1 MIAASFSFGM
11 QPCEKAMSNMAY
23 GLVVGCFL
31 ILFAPP
37 AAVAQQGDLSS
48 GMAALLSG
56 EPEKARTVIVARDP
70 YEISKVN
77 VDVTA
82 GTAAIARQIA
92 IRQGQRRALNILL
105 QRLTVEEDRQ
115 RIPVLDDARVA
126 ALVLSIKFE
135 DERYSSTRYISDLTI
150 TFSQPAV
157 RELLDIAGSRFSETM
172 ARPILVLAQ
181 HENAGLSVHW
191 DDNETWKQAWQ
202 EADWRTSL
210 VPFIVPGAE
219 GAESEVD
226 VSLMVNL
233 DDLGNA
239 AFLAQLYGTSETLTV
254 FARDTIDLF
263 TATPQLEVSTIR
275 RGAVSEE
282 SNDQIFIRQDSE
294 ASRAFFGRVA
304 ATIGG
309 AIADEWKEQTLVSL
323 SDTGSLDA
331 IVELENLKAW
341 VELRQGLQ
349 KISLIKN
356 ITLKEIS
363 ASRALLQLDYLGS
376 PQQLS
381 ASLGQRGISMQDMGR
396 IWQLS
401 VQ

>member
-1 MIAASFSFGM
+1 MIAPRFSTENANGWFNLRILVYSVAIFGFFILVA
-11 QPCEKAMSNMAY
+11 P
-23 GLVVGCFL
+23 GLSH
-31 ILFAPP
+31 
-37 AAVAQQGDLSS
+37 AQQNDLS
-48 GMAALLSG
+48 GGLAALLSG
-56 EPEKARTVIVARDP
+56 EPEQAKPAFELPDP
-70 YEISKVN
+70 YEIDRVE

-92 IRQGQRRALNILL
+92 IRQGQRRALNILF
-105 QRLTVEEDRQ
+105 QRLTIEEDRQ

-135 DERYSSTRYISDLTI
+135 NERYSSTRYIADITI

-191 DDNETWKQAWQ
+191 DDNETWQRAWR

-210 VPFIVPGAE
+210 VPFIVPGAD
-219 GAESEVD
+219 GARAETD
-226 VSLMVNL
+226 MSLIL
-233 DDLGNA
+233 DTGDPENV
-239 AFLAQLYGTSETLTV
+239 AFLAQLYGTSETLTII
-254 FARDTIDLF
+254 ARDTIDLF
-263 TATPQLEVSTIR
+263 SATPQLEVTTIR
-275 RGAVSEE
+275 RDASSEE
-282 SNDQIFIRQDSE
+282 SSDQRFVRQANE
-294 ASRAFFGRVA
+294 TSRDFFDRVA
-304 ATIGG
+304 DTIGG
-309 AIADEWKEQTLVSL
+309 AIADQWKEQTLVSL
-323 SDTGSLDA
+323 SDTGSLEA
-331 IVELENLKAW
+331 IVQLENLSAW
-341 VELRQGLQ
+341 VSLKADLQ
-349 KISLIKN
+349 KISLIKDV
-356 ITLKEIS
+356 TLKEIS

-381 ASLGQRGISMQDMGR
+381 ASLGQRSIMMQDMGR